1 MIPYSKQIITWGDV
15 LHVAFTLKFKNLTQ
29 GSSIKRFEDCVANY
43 VGSEYAVAVSSAT
56 AGLHLSHLAL
66 KAPAGSKIAT
76 SPMSFVAS
84 ANSALY
90 AGLNP
95 VFIDI
100 DPNTGNISVESF
112 RKEIARHEIKTLVPV
127 HYAGAPCDMESL
139 YKLCVSKG
147 IRIIEDAA
155 HALGSVYLSGEKVG
169 SCKFSDLTVFSF
181 HPVKNITTGEGGII
195 TTNNKELYETLLKLR
210 SHGISKDVN
219 NFKNKKLSATA
230 GVPNPW
236 YYEMAILGFHYRMT
250 DLQATLGFSQMKKL
264 NKFLMKRN
272 QLATRY
278 DKAFAN
284 NRFFQPTQLDLRN
297 YSAKHLYPIKI
308 NFSKISI
315 SKNEIMKELR
325 EKGIITQVH
334 YLPIPLHDYYQKLG
348 YDIKNL
354 PNTAK
359 FYNEVLSI
367 PLFPNLGRIRQRKI
381 IKMLGRLIHN

>member
-15 LHVAFTLKFKNLTQ
+15 LRVAYTLKFKNLTQ

-66 KAPAGSKIAT
+66 NAPTGSKIAT
-76 SPMSFVAS
+76 SPLSFVAS

-100 DPNTGNISVESF
+100 DPHSGNISVESF

-127 HYAGAPCDMESL
+127 HYAGAPCDMEGL
-139 YKLCVSKG
+139 YKLCDSKG

-155 HALGSVYLSGEKVG
+155 HALGSVYLSGEKIG

-219 NFKNKKLSATA
+219 NFKNKKLSSTA
-230 GVPNPW
+230 GVANPW

-264 NKFLMKRN
+264 KKFLMKRS
-272 QLATRY
+272 QLAKRY

-297 YSAKHLYPIKI
+297 YSAKHLYAIKI
-308 NFSKISI
+308 NFSKISL
-315 SKNEIMKELR
+315 SKNEIMKALR

-354 PNTAK
+354 PNTTK

-381 IKMLGRLIHN
+381 IKIMGRLIRN

>member
-15 LHVAFTLKFKNLTQ
+15 LRVAYTLKFKNLTQ

-66 KAPAGSKIAT
+66 NTPAGSKIAT

-84 ANSALY
+84 ANSAIY
-90 AGLNP
+90 AGLRP

-100 DPNTGNISVESF
+100 DPNSGNISVESF

-127 HYAGAPCDMESL
+127 HYAGAPCDMKSL
-139 YKLCVSKG
+139 YELCNSKD
-147 IRIIEDAA
+147 INIIEDAA
-155 HALGSVYLSGEKVG
+155 HALGSLYPSGEKIG

-210 SHGISKDVN
+210 SHGIGKDLS
-219 NFKNKKLSATA
+219 NFKNKKLSFTA
-230 GVPNPW
+230 GVVNPW
-236 YYEMAILGFHYRMT
+236 YYEMSILGFHYRIT
-250 DLQATLGFSQMKKL
+250 DLQATLGYSQMKKL
-264 NKFLMKRN
+264 KKFLRKRN
-272 QLATRY
+272 QLAQRY
-278 DKAFAN
+278 DQAFAN
-284 NRFFQPTQLDLRN
+284 NQFFQPTQLDLRN

-308 NFSKISI
+308 DFSKISL
-315 SKNEIMKELR
+315 SKNEIIKKLKES
-325 EKGIITQVH
+325 GIITQVH
-334 YLPIPLHDYYQKLG
+334 YLPIPLHAYYQELG
-348 YDIKNL
+348 YDIRNL
-354 PNTAK
+354 PNTTK

-381 IKMLGRLIHN
+381 IKQLRGLIRR

>member
-15 LHVAFTLKFKNLTQ
+15 LRVAYTLKFKNLTQ

-66 KAPAGSKIAT
+66 NTPAGSKIAT

-100 DPNTGNISVESF
+100 DPNSGNISVESF

-139 YKLCVSKG
+139 YELCSSNG
-147 IRIIEDAA
+147 INIIEDAA
-155 HALGSVYLSGEKVG
+155 HALGSVYPSGEKIG

-210 SHGISKDVN
+210 SHGISKDIS
-219 NFKNKKLSATA
+219 NFKNKKLSFTA

-236 YYEMAILGFHYRMT
+236 YYEMSILGFHYRIT
-250 DLQATLGFSQMKKL
+250 DMQATLGFSQMKKL
-264 NKFLMKRN
+264 NKFLMKRH
-272 QLATRY
+272 QLAKRY

-284 NRFFQPTQLDLRN
+284 NQFFQPIQLNLRN

-308 NFSKISI
+308 NFSKISL
-315 SKNEIMKELR
+315 SKNEIMKKLR
-325 EKGIITQVH
+325 DKGIITQVH
-334 YLPIPLHDYYQKLG
+334 YLPIPLHEYYQKLG
-348 YDIKNL
+348 YDINNL

-367 PLFPNLGRIRQRKI
+367 PLFPNLGRIRQRRI
-381 IKMLGRLIHN
+381 IKAIDSLIRS

>member
-15 LHVAFTLKFKNLTQ
+15 LRVAYTLKFKNLTQ
-29 GSSIKRFEDCVANY
+29 GPSIKKFEDCVANY

-66 KAPAGSKIAT
+66 NIPAGSKIAT

-100 DPNTGNISVESF
+100 DPNSGNISVESF
-112 RKEIARHEIKTLVPV
+112 RKEIVRHEIKTLVPV

-139 YKLCVSKG
+139 YKLCDSNG
-147 IRIIEDAA
+147 INIIEDAA
-155 HALGSVYLSGEKVG
+155 HALGSVYPSGEKIG

-210 SHGISKDVN
+210 SHGISKDISHL
-219 NFKNKKLSATA
+219 KNKKLGFTA
-230 GVPNPW
+230 GVVNPW
-236 YYEMAILGFHYRMT
+236 YYEMSILGFHYRIT

-264 NKFLMKRN
+264 KKFLMKRN
-272 QLATRY
+272 QLAQRY
-278 DKAFAN
+278 DKAFMN
-284 NRFFQPTQLDLRN
+284 NQFFQPIQLDLRN

-308 NFSKISI
+308 NFSKISL
-315 SKNEIMKELR
+315 SKNEIMKKLR

-334 YLPIPLHDYYQKLG
+334 YLPIPLHEYYQKLG

-367 PLFPNLGRIRQRKI
+367 PLFPNLGRIRQKRI
-381 IKMLGRLIHN
+381 IKVLDRLIRD